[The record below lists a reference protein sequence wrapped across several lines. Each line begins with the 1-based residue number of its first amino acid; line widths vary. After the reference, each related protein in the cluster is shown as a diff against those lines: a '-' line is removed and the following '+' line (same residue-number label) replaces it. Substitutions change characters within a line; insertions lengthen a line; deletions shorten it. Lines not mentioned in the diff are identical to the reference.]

1 MGSVVGSA
9 STTAT
14 VDEPHKP
21 RFRLTEEDLAV
32 LETSFKSSAY
42 PEKTV
47 KIELA
52 GRVGCTEKQIANWFD
67 RRRIAER
74 KGKPLYKSLSVE
86 QSSHNH
92 TPSPPPSTS
101 SDDEDPADG
110 VLGTAA
116 AHTVKDNVVIPSN
129 TGPQPLSHTTVALKL
144 ARLTQGNMIRKPENV
159 LGIVELMKVASDY
172 KGRLYILNALLSS
185 RRVTPVV
192 NE

>member
-129 TGPQPLSHTTVALKL
+129 TGPQ
-144 ARLTQGNMIRKPENV
+144 GNMIRKPENV

-192 NE
+192 N